1 MFTGIIEDIGEIIS
15 IRHEGESAILTISSK
30 KIMDD
35 VKVLIENDNLNS
47 YVNVVTSS
55 KMDSVEIA
63 AALLKM
69 MREK

>member
-1 MFTGIIEDIGEIIS
+1 MVSGEKLKSKKVPTLFEIE
-15 IRHEGESAILTISSK
+15 HKKNK